1 LDRIGTILREGPV
14 VLRVSDI
21 KDSTIPPQAA
31 STGIEVNTSAGVR

>member
-1 LDRIGTILREGPV
+1 MDRIGAILREGPV

-31 STGIEVNTSAGVR
+31 STGIEVSTSAGVR